1 MMAKLCPI
9 SGASGFA
16 LPACGADSPRGEEDD
31 PECVDEPDKNYCV
44 VFLLTSRFQL
54 HKYPCKLS
62 PVSEWTIQN
71 TGRHSCSAG
80 L

>member
-1 MMAKLCPI
+1 MRAKLCPI

-16 LPACGADSPRGEEDD
+16 LPACGPDSPLDEEDD
-31 PECVDEPDKNYCV
+31 PECVDEPDKNYRV
-44 VFLLTSRFQL
+44 LALLTSGFLL
-54 HKYPCKLS
+54 HKYLCMLS
-62 PVSEWTIQN
+62 PVSERTMQN